1 MQNHNMLNIKYLR
14 NYQMRILPVTCLA
27 QGEELWMRGQ
37 QFVKSREKTANGRE
51 KKTGSREKIIAL
63 LSEDGALTMAALAR
77 RIGITPNAG
86 ASGSAVP
93 SGEKC
98 SNVVATVTVILS
110 IISAHSQAEQSHYI
124 RCCFCVKLLYL
135 QSHARKRMADILV
148 KVFSHCPSKEIW
160 QFQWM

>member
-1 MQNHNMLNIKYLR
+1 
-14 NYQMRILPVTCLA
+14 MRILPVTCLA

-63 LSEDGALTMAALAR
+63 LSEDGAWKSRSPGSRPTASSNASVLTRAA
-77 RIGITPNAG
+77 AG